1 VSDDPRSSSKYRML
15 VLHYERQAEALNWSA
30 ARFRRLASALQ
41 LTAYELGAFMRLR
54 ITETEKYLTK
64 NAFPPTVEL
73 HLTLIEQSVFPTSK
87 PPIFPDLPCSS
98 TSTS

>member
-1 VSDDPRSSSKYRML
+1 ML
-15 VLHYERQAEALNWSA
+15 VLHYERQAEALNWNAS
-30 ARFRRLASALQ
+30 RFRRLASAMQ
-41 LTAYELGAFMRLR
+41 LTVYELGAFIRLR
-54 ITETEKYLTK
+54 ITETEKCLTK
-64 NAFPPTVEL
+64 NSFPSTVEL